1 MKKILIATLTPLLLT
16 VPLMTVSP
24 SFAERSGGIIAQ
36 ADSSIRQTAQGFTV
50 KVLVGDTNGSGVIIG
65 RSGNTY
71 RVVTNAHV
79 VNRASSYRLQT
90 PDGKVY
96 QGKLIQK
103 GASIEGNDLAIL
115 EFQAPVN
122 YSIATLADGGTLKS
136 RDAVYSAGF
145 PIDQSN
151 FVITSGTVTEVTS
164 QPLKGGYQLGYS
176 ADTLQ
181 GMSGGPLLNSAG
193 QLIGIVGMGKGAALT
208 EAYTYQD
215 ESRPAKDVINQ
226 WRSMSFAVP
235 VATINQI
242 VGDVAKVPSGEGQ
255 AVAQAK
261 NYTGIVKKVDDIAQQ
276 VTVRIDAVDGSN
288 GSGVIIGKNKNRYYI
303 LTNKHVVYDKPLNR
317 LIATKV
323 ITPDGKEQAINPVN
337 IQLMKGDLDLAIVF
351 FDSVNN
357 YQIATLGKYPINF
370 NFQNIIFTHG
380 FSSTKPG
387 KYTRQFTAGTFMPL
401 AISPLVAKDEFSL
414 KNGYQ
419 LAYLNVSYGGMS
431 GGPILDQDGQV
442 IGINGAAENEM
453 MTNSQGEPVEVPLG
467 FSLGIP
473 ITAFLSTVKQT
484 SMQPNL
490 LNIST
495 KTPSDISDKER
506 GFLVDQASELEIP
519 LASANAAEWLQYGSL
534 LLRVGRNQEAKKAF
548 DQALR
553 LNPKSSQAYYLRSFS
568 YSGIIKIIGTKKKE
582 KDQDKDQEARRVDL
596 YQAIKLDPNFETAW
610 RFLVWNLIGSDK
622 YEEGLKV
629 SNEIIRLFPKNANVY
644 FFKYYALDKL
654 EKKQESLDSLNKAI
668 ELEPSFLNYFA
679 RAISYYLLKDY
690 QKAIADLDK
699 ILEVNPNF
707 FNAYFLKA
715 GLLAEKG
722 DVQNALRVINQLQ
735 KETDDP
741 NIIASSYLIQMMWKA
756 QSLSTEDRFSNI
768 LTETDKILNLNLN
781 INNTNLL
788 AMIHFLRASSYAGNK
803 DLSKA
808 LLESDKSLKY
818 KIDDPSLLG
827 AIQLNRVGLL
837 ALKYDSDAKGDLSA
851 QEKIKRLS
859 NIIEEFKTLPSVR
872 KNVDETMDP
881 NSLDFMDRTLIYEVV
896 GQFNKLVGDLNS
908 RACALYMVRGNLY
921 FNQQKWDLAL
931 ADYNKTIELDPKYT
945 WAYLERGRVYVNQ
958 QKWDLALADYNK
970 AIELDSKYTLAYI
983 NRGLLYNEQKKF
995 QLALADYSKA
1005 IELDPKYE
1013 LAYVNRGRLYKEQE
1027 KFELALADYS
1037 KAIELDPQ
1045 YANAY
1050 FQRGIL
1056 YFQKG
1061 EYELALQDFNQVITF
1076 KLQDAIAY
1084 FVRGSI
1090 YYEKGEKEL
1099 ALKDFNQA
1107 IALKPQDASNYVLR
1121 GLIYYEKGKK
1131 ELALKDYNQAIA
1143 LKSQDANVYFYRG
1156 VLYYEKGA
1164 NKLALEDYNQAIKLN
1179 PKFAE
1184 AYNNIGFIYYDKG
1197 ANSEAIQQF
1206 QKAISLNQKFAE
1218 PQLALAIIL
1227 YQQGEIEKAKQLAQ
1241 SALKLD
1247 PKFADPA
1254 NLKKNLWGEK
1264 IINDTQEML
1273 KALKL

>member
-1 MKKILIATLTPLLLT
+1 
-16 VPLMTVSP
+16 
-24 SFAERSGGIIAQ
+24 
-36 ADSSIRQTAQGFTV
+36 
-50 KVLVGDTNGSGVIIG
+50 
-65 RSGNTY
+65 
-71 RVVTNAHV
+71 
-79 VNRASSYRLQT
+79 
-90 PDGKVY
+90 
-96 QGKLIQK
+96 
-103 GASIEGNDLAIL
+103 
-115 EFQAPVN
+115 
-122 YSIATLADGGTLKS
+122 
-136 RDAVYSAGF
+136 
-145 PIDQSN
+145 
-151 FVITSGTVTEVTS
+151 VTS

-193 QLIGIVGMGKGAALT
+193 QLIGVVGMGKGAALT

-226 WRSMSFAVP
+226 WRRMSFAVP

-242 VGDVAKVPSGEGQ
+242 VGDVAKVSSGESQ
-255 AVAQAK
+255 AVPKAK

-276 VTVRIDAVDGSN
+276 VTVRIDASDGSN

-337 IQLMKGDLDLAIVF
+337 IQLMKGDLDLAIVS

-357 YQIATLGKYPINF
+357 YQVATLGKYPINF
-370 NFQNIIFTHG
+370 NVQNIIFTHG
-380 FSSTKPG
+380 FSSNRQG
-387 KYTRQFTAGTFMPL
+387 KYTRQFTAGAFMPL
-401 AISPLVAKDEFSL
+401 AISSWVANDEFSL

-419 LAYLNVSYGGMS
+419 MAYLNVSYGGMS

-473 ITAFLSTVKQT
+473 INTFLSAVKQT

-490 LNIST
+490 LRIST
-495 KTPSDISDKER
+495 KTPSDISIKER
-506 GFLVDQASELEIP
+506 ELLVAQVSALEMP
-519 LASANAAEWLQYGSL
+519 SANANAAEWLQYGSL
-534 LLRVGRNQEAKKAF
+534 LLRAGHNQEAKKAF

-622 YEEGLKV
+622 YEESLKV

-644 FFKYYALDKL
+644 VFKYYALDKL
-654 EKKQESLDSLNKAI
+654 EKKQESLDSINKAI
-668 ELEPSFLNYFA
+668 ELEPSFLNYLM
-679 RAISYYLLKDY
+679 RAISYYTLKDY
-690 QKAIADLDK
+690 QKAMADLDTV
-699 ILEVNPNF
+699 LELDPTF
-707 FNAYFLKA
+707 FNAYFLKVA
-715 GLLAEKG
+715 LLAEKG
-722 DVQNALRVINQLQ
+722 DIQNALRVMNQLQ

-741 NIIASSYLIQMMWKA
+741 NIIASSYLMQMMLEA
-756 QSLSTEDRFSNI
+756 QSLSTEDRFSKI

-827 AIQLNRVGLL
+827 AIQFNRVALL
-837 ALKYDSDAKGDLSA
+837 ALKYDGDAKGDLSD

-859 NIIEEFKTLPSVR
+859 NIIEEFKTLPLAR

-881 NSLDFMDRTLIYEVV
+881 NSLDFMDRTLIYGVVSEV
-896 GQFNKLVGDLNS
+896 NKLVGDPNTRGS
-908 RACALYMVRGNLY
+908 GLYVERGNLY
-921 FNQQKWDLAL
+921 SSQQKWDLAL
-931 ADYNKTIELDPKYT
+931 ADYNEAILLNPKYTSAYINRGLVYKEQEKFDLAFADYSKAIELDPKYT
-945 WAYLERGRVYVNQ
+945 WAYFQRGLLYKK
-958 QKWDLALADYNK
+958 QKKFDLALADYNK
-970 AIELDSKYTLAYI
+970 AIELDPKYTSAYI
-983 NRGLLYNEQKKF
+983 NRGLLYKEQEKF
-995 QLALADYSKA
+995 DLALADY
-1005 IELDPKYE
+1005 
-1013 LAYVNRGRLYKEQE
+1013 N
-1027 KFELALADYS
+1027 

-1061 EYELALQDFNQVITF
+1061 EYELALQDFNQVITL
-1076 KLQDAIAY
+1076 KPQEAIAY
-1084 FVRGSI
+1084 FVRGNI
-1090 YYEKGEKEL
+1090 YLQKGEKEL

-1107 IALKPQDASNYVLR
+1107 ITLKFQDANMYFSR
-1121 GLIYYEKGKK
+1121 GNIYYEKGEK
-1131 ELALKDYNQAIA
+1131 ELALNDYNQAIT
-1143 LKSQDANVYFYRG
+1143 LKSQDASVYYNRG
-1156 VLYYEKGA
+1156 NIYYEKGE
-1164 NKLALEDYNQAIKLN
+1164 KELALEDYNQAIKLN
-1179 PKFAE
+1179 PKFVA
-1184 AYNNIGFIYYDKG
+1184 AYNNRGLIYYEKG
-1197 ANSEAIQQF
+1197 EKSEAIQQF
-1206 QKAISLNQKFAE
+1206 QKAISLDQQLAE
-1218 PQLALAIIL
+1218 PQLALATIL
-1227 YQQGEIEKAKQLAQ
+1227 YKQGEIEKAKQLAQ

-1254 NLKKNLWGEK
+1254 YLKKNLWGEK
-1264 IINDTQEML
+1264 IINDTQQML
-1273 KALKL
+1273 KELKL